1 MNAVDK
7 YKNTS
12 GRWVDWGADSAAYKN
27 VFSGTIVITYSQT
40 VTAKAN
46 AVESKTN
53 AVNAAD
59 NKNLEELKDQAYDAA
74 KADAEKLLGDAVSQN
89 KKITDSLKTGELHIN
104 GYEGWNGKHN
114 SNVAIKIHY
123 ADDTFTEGKKT
134 TDQAVVD
141 EKNSSTTLSVSY
153 TGTYQQKNSKDLGA
167 QTVETQK
174 YNQTA
179 KAEEKTAYTSN
190 KYYDEYK
197 KTGEINEGIWLTGK
211 DDNRFPGHESLK
223 SFYDFKDAALKAEAE
238 RAEKVAK
245 ADAII
250 DAAKNAVEKVDKAKA
265 DATA

>member
-1 MNAVDK
+1 M
-7 YKNTS
+7 
-12 GRWVDWGADSAAYKN
+12 
-27 VFSGTIVITYSQT
+27 
-40 VTAKAN
+40 TAKAN

-59 NKNLEELKDQAYDAA
+59 NTNLEALKDQAYDAA

-89 KKITDSLKTGELHIN
+89 KKIKDNLKTGDLHIN

-123 ADDTFTEGKKT
+123 ADDTFTEGEKT

-179 KAEEKTAYTSN
+179 KAEEKQLIQATNIMMNIRKQERSM
-190 KYYDEYK
+190 K
-197 KTGEINEGIWLTGK
+197 
-211 DDNRFPGHESLK
+211 ESGSPEK
-223 SFYDFKDAALKAEAE
+223 MIIVSRDMKA
-238 RAEKVAK
+238 
-245 ADAII
+245 
-250 DAAKNAVEKVDKAKA
+250 
-265 DATA
+265 